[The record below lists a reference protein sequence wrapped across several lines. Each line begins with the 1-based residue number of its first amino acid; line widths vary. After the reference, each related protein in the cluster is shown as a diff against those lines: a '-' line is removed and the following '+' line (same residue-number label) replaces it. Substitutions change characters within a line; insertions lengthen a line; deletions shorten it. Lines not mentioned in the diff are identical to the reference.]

1 VDYGF
6 PDMLAIMKSSL
17 SPDLRVFSLKA
28 EVSAPRGDIVSDE
41 MICLP
46 GSGKNAKR
54 FDSFAA

>member
-1 VDYGF
+1 
-6 PDMLAIMKSSL
+6 MLAIMKSSL